1 MEAFK
6 LIVLALT
13 SAIFCY
19 YLRSIASDLFIP
31 CLIVSG
37 LIILL
42 STIDYLSYTFNFFTL
57 LSEKI
62 SFNNNIL
69 NLLFKIII
77 VAYLVEFAG
86 GMIEDVGLKSIADK
100 LIFIGKVLFLCM
112 SIPIYEFLIEI
123 IYEFLN

>member
-42 STIDYLSYTFNFFTL
+42 STLDYLSYTFNFFTL

-100 LIFIGKVLFLCM
+100 LIFSGKVLLLCM
-112 SIPIYEFLIEI
+112 SIPIFEFLIEI

>member
-69 NLLFKIII
+69 ILLFKIII

-100 LIFIGKVLFLCM
+100 LIFSGKVLLLCM
-112 SIPIYEFLIEI
+112 SIPIFEFLIEI

>member
-100 LIFIGKVLFLCM
+100 LIFSGKILLLCM
-112 SIPIYEFLIEI
+112 SIPIFEFLIEI

>member
-19 YLRSIASDLFIP
+19 YLRSIASVLFIP

-100 LIFIGKVLFLCM
+100 LIFSGKVLLLCM
-112 SIPIYEFLIEI
+112 SIPIFEFLIEI

>member
-86 GMIEDVGLKSIADK
+86 GMIADVGLKSIADK
-100 LIFIGKVLFLCM
+100 LIFSGKVLLLCM
-112 SIPIYEFLIEI
+112 SIPIFEYLIEI

>member
-100 LIFIGKVLFLCM
+100 LIFSGKVLLLCM
-112 SIPIYEFLIEI
+112 SIPIFEFLIEI